1 VDRPPFA
8 VPRVWPVLVAYG
20 VAFASIVALSLVA
33 AGALR
38 VLYPDTPDRALF
50 EGLPGLI
57 AGAIASSTGLILT
70 VAIFNRPLEPA
81 LLRLT
86 PGWETGRALLV
97 MVIGMLALGQ
107 TLDSLATLV
116 GLGRKSAMAAI
127 RTALEGA
134 AGPEL
139 FLAVVAIGVL
149 AGGAEEVFFRGY
161 MQTRLAQRLRPGLAV
176 LVTSLAFGLLH
187 LDWMHALLAFAL
199 GLYLGYITELAGSA
213 LPAVVCH
220 VVNNALFTVLT
231 ALAGTVEAAEPNAA
245 LAAASAVVFGLC
257 VAWLRRARRTL

>member
-1 VDRPPFA
+1 MDQPPFA
-8 VPRVWPVLVAYG
+8 APRVWPVFVAYG
-20 VAFASIVALSLVA
+20 VAFACIVTLSVVA
-33 AGALR
+33 AGLLR
-38 VLYPDTPDRALF
+38 ALYPDVPDRSLF
-50 EGLPGLI
+50 QGLPGLI
-57 AGAIASSTGLILT
+57 AGAMASSTALVLT
-70 VAIFNRPLEPA
+70 VAIFNRPLDPV

-86 PGWETGRALLV
+86 PGWETGRVLVV
-97 MVIGMLALGQ
+97 MVVGMLALGQ
-107 TLDSLATLV
+107 TLDSLATLA
-116 GLGRKSAMAAI
+116 GLGRKSAMASVRA
-127 RTALEGA
+127 ALEGA

-161 MQTRLAQRLRPGLAV
+161 MQTRLGQRLPPGLAV

-187 LDWMHALLAFAL
+187 LEWVHALLAFAL

-231 ALAGTVEAAEPNAA
+231 ALAGSIDAAEPNAA
-245 LAAASAVVFGLC
+245 LAAGGAVVFALC
-257 VAWLRRARRTL
+257 VGWLRHARRSL